1 MAKHKYSKKNV
12 ESQQSEVSLNETASS
27 VALENNTDEKTQVIT
42 KKAKRRQKAQEV
54 SAETSVKPENSGKK
68 TLTSDQYRTMSP
80 TRKPSKKPT
89 SGNQRK
95 GVQDKNTAGKR
106 IGAWFRGM
114 KAELKAVTWP
124 PFKSSSKVTG
134 VWSNIGTVL
143 LVVLFF
149 LIIVTAF
156 DTGLTSLFKLLVGI
170 GN

>member
-12 ESQQSEVSLNETASS
+12 ESQQNEVSLEGAPSLTIPETKNDAT
-27 VALENNTDEKTQVIT
+27 VQVLT

-54 SAETSVKPENSGKK
+54 LLESDKPQVNDKK
-68 TLTSDQYRTMSP
+68 VVTSDQYRAMSS
-80 TRKPSKKPT
+80 TKRPSKKPT
-89 SGNQRK
+89 SGNMRK
-95 GVQDKNTAGKR
+95 GVQDKNTAPKR
-106 IGAWFRGM
+106 IAAWFRGM

-124 PFKSSSKVTG
+124 PFKSTSKVTG
-134 VWSNIGTVL
+134 VWANIGTVL